1 MTFSFVAFWQKTKYK
16 AKFAKYV
23 THMSKFQTSFII
35 NTLNKMD
42 LIRITTLSW
51 DMNPFCRMTVPL
63 VIFGHNSQKSLDY

>member
-1 MTFSFVAFWQKTKYK
+1 MTFAFVAFWQKTKYK